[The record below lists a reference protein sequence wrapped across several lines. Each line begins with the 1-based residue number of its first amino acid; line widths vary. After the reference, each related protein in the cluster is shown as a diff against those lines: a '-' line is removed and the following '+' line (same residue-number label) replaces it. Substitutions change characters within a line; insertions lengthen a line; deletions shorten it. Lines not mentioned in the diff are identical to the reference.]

1 MSALEDSILMR
12 MQRMKV
18 SRCVLAQLTGI
29 REQDLCPK
37 LKCVLPLSIVEAERI
52 HQVLSDLEKIQDVL
66 RPGDLPV
73 TNTRRLKFLL
83 EKLNDGDMEHF
94 QSPTAK
100 AIAAEMMS
108 AAW

>member
-1 MSALEDSILMR
+1 MHRLNKL
-12 MQRMKV
+12 
-18 SRCVLAQLTGI
+18 SRCVLAQLTEI

-37 LKCVLPLSIVEAERI
+37 LKCVLPLTNAEAERI
-52 HQVLSDLEKIQDVL
+52 HRVLSDLEKIQDIL

-83 EKLNDGDMEHF
+83 EKLNDGDLNNF
-94 QSPTAK
+94 QSPVAK
-100 AIAAEMMS
+100 AIASEMMQ